1 MSNYYAIFVICFLLR
16 ITPNK
21 SEKGKSP
28 VVLECRKAPSSINKD
43 IYGYVMVSTC
53 PLTWSDAQIELACM
67 STNYS
72 ADPASAVPVVDVV
85 TSLTYANIY
94 CAMCHGKSD
103 NLRLWD
109 VQIWMKRGDSD
120 ISLQAIRSPD
130 TFWEVR
136 PFDIQVVQ
144 KCIVTPN
151 AALTGYGTK
160 LKNLCRS
167 YANGVDI
174 TPYGSFKNPHCA
186 LLWNETILDKKVTCS
201 RGTRVAPRLP
211 SLLFAFTKT
220 RTQTRQVPRGVITV
234 HVDYTCEIND
244 VYDPFQGKCIP
255 VIPSSSSINGTV
267 VNQQN
272 CTAEIRFLPSEFQ
285 FFLSNNSVLVFAH
298 HMTYSNE
305 SFVLTNNTLILCTN
319 FSRNY
324 TQRRITLEDM
334 KTEKQFPA
342 IQIMTYVGFSVSI
355 AFLLFLLVTYLLF
368 AELRTF
374 PGKKIMHLSCA
385 MIAMQS
391 MYLVSD
397 PDVVSPGFCAVIGV
411 LLHYFI
417 LVVFSWMSTIAYNTQ
432 KVFSSASECNMFN
445 CSSLLNFLRFLL
457 V

>member
-1 MSNYYAIFVICFLLR
+1 MSNYYVIYVICCLLR

-21 SEKGKSP
+21 SEKGKPP
-28 VVLECRKAPSSINKD
+28 VILECRKAPSSINDD

-53 PLTWSDAQIELACM
+53 PLTWSDSQTERACM

-72 ADPASAVPVVDVV
+72 ADPASAVPVVDVE
-85 TSLTYANIY
+85 TSLTYANVY
-94 CAMCHGKSD
+94 CAICHGKSD

-109 VQIWMKRGDSD
+109 VQIWMKGAD

-130 TFWEVR
+130 AFWEVR
-136 PFDIQVVQ
+136 PFDIQVAQ
-144 KCIVTPN
+144 MCMITPN

-167 YANGVDI
+167 YANSVDI
-174 TPYGSFKNPHCA
+174 KPYGSFKNPHCA
-186 LLWNETILDKKVTCS
+186 LLWNETILNKEVTC
-201 RGTRVAPRLP
+201 RRVTRVAPRLP

-220 RTQTRQVPRGVITV
+220 RTQTRQVPRGVFTL
-234 HVDYTCEIND
+234 HVDYACEINE
-244 VYDPFQGKCIP
+244 VYDPFQGRCIP
-255 VIPSSSSINGTV
+255 AITASFSISGNV
-267 VNQQN
+267 VNKQN
-272 CTAEIRFLPSEFQ
+272 CTAEIRFLPNEFQ
-285 FFLSNNSVLVFAH
+285 ILSNNSVLVFAH
-298 HMTYSNE
+298 HMTYNNG
-305 SFVLTNNTLILCTN
+305 SFVLANNTLILCTN

-324 TQRRITLEDM
+324 TERRITLKNV
-334 KTEKQFPA
+334 KTEQQFPA
-342 IQIMTYVGFSVSI
+342 IQIITYVGFSVSI

-374 PGKKIMHLSCA
+374 PGKKVMHLSCA

-397 PDVVSPGFCAVIGV
+397 PDVVSSGFCAVIGV

-417 LVVFSWMSTIAYNTQ
+417 LVAFSWMSTIAYNTQ
-432 KVFSSASECNMFN
+432 KVFSSASEYNMFN
-445 CSSLLNFLRFLL
+445 YSSPLNFLASLL

>member
-1 MSNYYAIFVICFLLR
+1 MRVHCSGCVIICSLLR

-21 SEKGKSP
+21 SEKGVSP
-28 VVLECRKAPSSINKD
+28 VFLECRKAPSSINED
-43 IYGYVMVSTC
+43 LHGYVMVSTC
-53 PLTWSDAQIELACM
+53 PLTWSDAKTQRACM

-85 TSLTYANIY
+85 TCLTYANIY

-136 PFDIQVVQ
+136 PFDIQVTQ
-144 KCIVTPN
+144 TCIITPN
-151 AALTGYGTK
+151 AALTGNETK

-174 TPYGSFKNPHCA
+174 KPYGYFKNPHCA
-186 LLWNETILDKKVTCS
+186 LLWNETILNKTVICS
-201 RGTRVAPRLP
+201 RGIRVAPRLP

-220 RTQTRQVPRGVITV
+220 RTKTRQVPRGVITL
-234 HVDYTCEIND
+234 HVDYTCAINE
-244 VYDPFQGKCIP
+244 VYDPFQGRCVPIIP
-255 VIPSSSSINGTV
+255 ARSSISGTV
-267 VNQQN
+267 ANRQN
-272 CTAEIRFLPSEFQ
+272 CTAEIRFLPNEFQ
-285 FFLSNNSVLVFAH
+285 ILSNDSVLVFAH
-298 HMTYSNE
+298 HMTYRNE
-305 SFVLTNNTLILCTN
+305 SFVLANNTLILCTN

-324 TQRRITLEDM
+324 TERRITSEDM
-334 KTEKQFPA
+334 KTEQQFPT
-342 IQIMTYVGFSVSI
+342 IQIITYVGFSVSI
-355 AFLLFLLVTYLLF
+355 AFLLFLLVTYFLF

-374 PGKKIMHLSCA
+374 PGKKVMHLSCA

-397 PDVVSPGFCAVIGV
+397 PDVVSSGFCAVIGV

-417 LVVFSWMSTIAYNTQ
+417 LAVFSWMSTIAYNTQ
-432 KVFSSASECNMFN
+432 KAFSSASEYNIFKY
-445 CSSLLNFLRFLL
+445 SSPLTFPSFLL